1 MKKRTKVLIV
11 EDEMPLALLM
21 VNILTRVHCDVTVA
35 TSGRKAME
43 IAKENQFDLI
53 TLDVELPDT
62 TGYEVCR
69 QLKERHISW
78 KTPIIFIAC
87 SPCPEDA
94 AEAKKHGAVDYL
106 PKPFEVTEL
115 IYKVIFYGRAQR
127 LVSQEKE
134 GLTA

>member
-1 MKKRTKVLIV
+1 MKNKTKVLIV

-43 IAKENQFDLI
+43 IAKENRFDLI
-53 TLDVELPDT
+53 TLDIELPDI
-62 TGYEVCR
+62 TGYEVFR

-78 KTPIIFIAC
+78 KTPVIFIAC
-87 SPCPEDA
+87 SPNSEDV
-94 AEAKKHGAVDYL
+94 AEARKRGAVDYL
-106 PKPFEVTEL
+106 PKPFEITEF

-127 LVSQEKE
+127 LINQQAE
-134 GLTA
+134 GMTA